1 MTNWSPRKHKP
12 AVDTPYGTNR
22 EDGFDPFSH
31 KSALVPF
38 AHQILARWKLSSLL
52 EPTGEE
58 TDHENNETKRE
69 NKTTYMLGIFRR
81 KFGLASKRT
90 AKN

>member
-1 MTNWSPRKHKP
+1 
-12 AVDTPYGTNR
+12 
-22 EDGFDPFSH
+22 
-31 KSALVPF
+31 
-38 AHQILARWKLSSLL
+38 LL
-52 EPTGEE
+52 DPTGEE

-81 KFGLASKRT
+81 EFGLASKRT